1 MITKRGQG
9 SWGLVEVEEATV
21 TTTQERRE
29 GNNVTFTGKNAD
41 LVFGR

>member
-9 SWGLVEVEEATV
+9 LWGLVEVEEATV
-21 TTTQERRE
+21 TGTQERTDE
-29 GNNVTFTGKNAD
+29 GTTDVHGNAD